1 MTTTTVNRSR
11 TPKASSGARPVLL
24 GNAKGYELGGQPVLG
39 FADRTDLS
47 AEART
52 VIARYARQYAP
63 DALSAKQRELLRT
76 FDGLPAPQASELL
89 RALTEDLDDEE
100 AERAMPLLPGKEREW
115 VRDPSKKLKGASY
128 PLTVGQLAELSGV
141 TEKQL
146 RYWTTNALIPEHR
159 IAGQRVFLRG
169 AVIRTLRLR
178 EASPQEIGVLRTIAQ
193 GGAMAVRLIRLVG
206 LITGDRAH
214 RVGSKDLLQAA
225 DTFADRA
232 EEVGHHAPI

>member
-1 MTTTTVNRSR
+1 MRRSTR
-11 TPKASSGARPVLL
+11 RAPAGSRPVLL
-24 GNAKGYELGGQPVLG
+24 ASAEGYELGGQAVNG
-39 FADRTDLS
+39 FADRPELPV
-47 AEART
+47 AART
-52 VIARYARQYAP
+52 MIARYGRQYAP
-63 DALSAKQRELLRT
+63 DAVSVEQRELLAR
-76 FDGLPAPQASELL
+76 FDSAPAPAGSELL

-100 AERAMPLLPGKEREW
+100 AERAMALLPRKERAW

-128 PLTVGQLAELSGV
+128 PLTVGQLAGLSGV

-169 AVIRTLRLR
+169 AVIRALRLH

-193 GGAMAVRLIRLVG
+193 GGVTAVRMIRLVG
-206 LITGDRAH
+206 LIAGDRAH
-214 RVGSKDLLQAA
+214 RVGSKDLLKAA

-232 EEVGHHAPI
+232 EDVDQHTHV